1 MVWPIGH
8 DFLFW
13 VGIDFLS
20 LIMIPWA
27 DELSIQI
34 HIAYL
39 SLSQVHL
46 PYMHQCHANA
56 WSNNDYKHNR
66 PALRIRWAIYAF
78 SCSLVIS
85 YNKRSHYYLSCSSI
99 EFSWFKTQNCMLNLL
114 PTHKTLLV
122 VFILSRVKLT
132 PGQNPMWSC

>member
-39 SLSQVHL
+39 SLLQVYL
-46 PYMHQCHANA
+46 PLYAPMPCQCVIKQWLPTQSASA
-56 WSNNDYKHNR
+56 TYSLSY
-66 PALRIRWAIYAF
+66 LRFFMFF
-78 SCSLVIS
+78 SIS